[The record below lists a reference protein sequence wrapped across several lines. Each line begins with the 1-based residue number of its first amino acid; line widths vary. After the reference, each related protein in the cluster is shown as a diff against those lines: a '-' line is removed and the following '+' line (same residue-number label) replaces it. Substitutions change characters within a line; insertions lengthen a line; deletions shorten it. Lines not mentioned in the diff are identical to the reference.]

1 LATAEAVS
9 IGVTSVL
16 ADKALLTNT
25 VFPIDLIPIKPVLT
39 SQVTMVVGMTII
51 ILGLAFSGELSWT
64 VLLLPLVWSSHVL
77 FLAGVNWILSLLNVV
92 FRDLQN
98 LICAL
103 LIASPIAYRPEMV
116 PEQLHPLIALN
127 PFAYFVIAY
136 QDVLVLGRVPS
147 LTDGAIL
154 GLISLGTFGLGSW
167 FFPRAKRVLIDYV

>member
-1 LATAEAVS
+1 
-9 IGVTSVL
+9 
-16 ADKALLTNT
+16 
-25 VFPIDLIPIKPVLT
+25 
-39 SQVTMVVGMTII
+39 
-51 ILGLAFSGELSWT
+51 
-64 VLLLPLVWSSHVL
+64 VWSSHVL

-98 LICAL
+98 LIGALLMIL